1 VYDTSYF
8 ADDLAASAVDML
20 TERFLVSTLTSEKGT
35 SSSSSALNDVGI
47 CLHELQPHLTPRHS
61 FKKSSTHRNCLAI
74 SESHIFAAQADKA
87 VIHVYNRERG
97 NQEATVPFPE
107 RIHSLAY
114 AGVGSALLVI
124 GTAEGRLI
132 LWELASGRLVTSTT
146 SHLQPVSSLVVTN
159 NHSFILSGSA
169 DSSIHV
175 WSLPNLI
182 SFPKD
187 STLST
192 GNALQNT
199 PLRTFSNHRSGI
211 TALSC
216 GHSMTATNFAI
227 SASDD
232 NACYI
237 WAVASCEILR
247 VILLS
252 STPFCFTVDPADR
265 AIYLGYEDGNI
276 QCIDLF
282 QIGSNNATGT
292 LPDSVHNAA
301 QDSSIHLDSKDAWS
315 AASADI
321 GSAQCICLSY
331 DGTMLLSG
339 HGSGRVL
346 SWDVAKGRVQK
357 SIADFRQSVTNLI
370 MLRPDGL
377 PSHRPS
383 FQVKTITK
391 PKLEYSMPTKRGTTG
406 IPPGYTLQGQIVP
419 QHPSSELATLPDDR
433 QPKDWFY
440 AALRSPFFP
449 QCMIDEAIKDLSSTS
464 QVGSSMDKG
473 TDINLAKIERLEEQ
487 IVKLNGSLQQYAT
500 AAERSRTRRIAR
512 MERRDELGHKKRSA
526 YFEAKAKGEDG
537 DKAMEEWEDK
547 EREVDAISDEEEMF
561 DGLDANV

>member
-1 VYDTSYF
+1 VYDTLYF
-8 ADDLAASAVDML
+8 VGNLAASAVDML
-20 TERFLVSTLTSEKGT
+20 TESFVVSTLTSEKGT
-35 SSSSSALNDVGI
+35 WSSSSALRDVGI
-47 CLHELQPHLTPRHS
+47 CLHELRPHLTPRHS

-114 AGVGSALLVI
+114 AGVGSALLVV
-124 GTAEGRLI
+124 GTTEGRLM
-132 LWELASGRLVTSTT
+132 LWELASGRLVTSTA

-182 SFPKD
+182 CFPKD

-192 GNALQNT
+192 GNAVQNA

-237 WAVASCEILR
+237 WAIVSCEVLR
-247 VILLS
+247 VILLP
-252 STPFCFTVDPADR
+252 STSFCFTVDPADR
-265 AIYLGYEDGNI
+265 AIYVGYEDGNI

-282 QIGSNNATGT
+282 RTGSNSATGT
-292 LPDSVHNAA
+292 RPDSIHDAT
-301 QDSSIHLDSKDAWS
+301 QDGSIQLDSKDTWS

-357 SIADFRQSVTNLI
+357 SIADFGQSVTNLI

-377 PSHRPS
+377 PGDRPV

-419 QHPSSELATLPDDR
+419 QHPSSELATPPDDR

-440 AALRSPFFP
+440 TALINPFFS
-449 QCMIDEAIKDLSSTS
+449 QSMIDEAIKDLSSTS
-464 QVGSSMDKG
+464 HAESSIEKLA
-473 TDINLAKIERLEEQ
+473 DINLAKIERLEEQ
-487 IVKLNGSLQQYAT
+487 IVKLNGSLQQYAA

-537 DKAMEEWEDK
+537 NKAMEEWEDK
-547 EREVDAISDEEEMF
+547 EREMDAISDEEEMAE
-561 DGLDANV
+561 GLEAYV